1 MGERPVILIL
11 SSRFAPAFKAGGPIQ
26 SLHALVNRLSGEF
39 RFKVLTRD
47 RDTGETRPFPGIPA
61 GAWRAV
67 DGAEVLYMP
76 PGPARGLR
84 LIREIRAAP
93 HRLLYINSF
102 FDPLFTLLPLLALKA
117 GLLKHGP
124 VVLAPRGELAA
135 GALAQKRF
143 KKWFFLRV
151 LRGLGLYRDVVWHA
165 TCEEER
171 QEILEAF
178 PGLSAGRIVVA
189 RNLAMEPPAAPAA
202 PARPPKRAGVL
213 RAVFVSRISPKKN
226 LGRAIALLARV
237 KGRVSLDVFGNLS
250 DPAYWHQCL
259 DEAARHP
266 ELTVVYQGAIPHET
280 VVARLRDYDVFLF
293 PTLGENFGHVILESL
308 LAGCPVCVSTATPWQ
323 TLEAEGAGWVI
334 PLEREEAFVRVLQE
348 AADMD
353 EPAHAKRRES
363 AVRVGREALHDR
375 RPVEDN
381 LRLFQEALRPP
392 KPGDPHAG

>member
-189 RNLAMEPPAAPAA
+189 RNMAMEPPAAPAA
-202 PARPPKRAGVL
+202 PHRPPKRAGVL
-213 RAVFVSRISPKKN
+213 RAVFISRISPKKN
-226 LGRAIALLARV
+226 LVKAVEWLGRV
-237 KGRVSLDVFGNLS
+237 QGQVSLDVFGNIS
-250 DPAYWHQCL
+250 DPSYWRQCL
-259 DEAARHP
+259 AEASRSP
-266 ELTVVYQGAIPHET
+266 NVQIVYQGAIPHES
-280 VVARLRDYDVFLF
+280 VVKRLSEYDVFVF

-308 LAGCPVCVSTATPWQ
+308 LAACPVIISPFTPWRNI
-323 TLEAEGAGWVI
+323 EKVFAGWVV
-334 PLEREEAFVRVLQE
+334 PLEPESKPVAILQQI
-348 AADMD
+348 ADMRED
-353 EPAHAKRRES
+353 EHAEWRRGAARE
-363 AVRVGREALHDR
+363 GRRILDERAPSEEHVKMFKKALAF
-375 RPVEDN
+375 E
-381 LRLFQEALRPP
+381 
-392 KPGDPHAG
+392 